1 MENRSRRRSLGYF
14 DVTLMKYCTRID
26 SFLYHS
32 RNVIKM
38 VSKFMRLWKLEI
50 IFVSTYS
57 YLNLKIEEHD
67 LFRFI
72 MQVFSN

>member
-1 MENRSRRRSLGYF
+1 
-14 DVTLMKYCTRID
+14 
-26 SFLYHS
+26 
-32 RNVIKM
+32 M
-38 VSKFMRLWKLEI
+38 VFMRLWKLEI

-72 MQVFSN
+72 MRVFSNYLIMDILYWIHLQIDLRVKFSK

>member
-1 MENRSRRRSLGYF
+1 MGYF

-26 SFLYHS
+26 SSLYHS
-32 RNVIKM
+32 RDVIKM
-38 VSKFMRLWKLEI
+38 VFMRLWKLEI